1 MDVIVVSH
9 ARGKTWKL
17 RLDAAHFHIWLPAL
31 FAVAGLLTMSFVSGY
46 YTSRGHGLLPAHL
59 MHRWNAELQT
69 ERQNL
74 AETKASAGENAR
86 ALVRRMAE
94 LNAQMMRLEAA
105 GERMLKVA
113 DLDPNE
119 FNFSRPPALGGPETE
134 EIASALPIN
143 DPLLQS
149 IERFEAKL
157 TERERQMRVLEDL
170 LMASRMQNEVVPSGW
185 PVVNGFI
192 SSLFGRRPD
201 PFSGRMAFHEGM
213 DFAGKEGSSVIAV
226 GAGVVSYSSARA
238 GYGVLVEVNHGNGY
252 ITRYGHNKAVLVK
265 VGDTVRKGQRLAL
278 VGSSGRSTGPHV
290 HFEVLLNGSPVNP
303 AQYIEASR

>member
-9 ARGKTWKL
+9 ARGRTWKL
-17 RLDAAHFHIWLPAL
+17 RLDAAHFHLWLPAL
-31 FAVAGLLTMSFVSGY
+31 LVVVGLLSTSFVAGY

-69 ERQNL
+69 ERQYL
-74 AETKASAGENAR
+74 AQIKASAEENAR

-94 LNAQMMRLEAA
+94 LNAQMMRLDAA
-105 GERMLKVA
+105 GERMIKVA
-113 DLDPNE
+113 DLDPKE

-134 EIASALPIN
+134 EVASGLSTS

-185 PVVNGFI
+185 PVANGFI

-213 DFAGKEGSSVIAV
+213 DFAGPEGSNVIAV
-226 GAGVVSYSSARA
+226 GAGVVSYSGPRA
-238 GYGVLVEVNHGNGY
+238 GYGVLVEINHGNGY
-252 ITRYGHNKAVLVK
+252 LTRYGHNKAVLVK
-265 VGDTVRKGQRLAL
+265 VGDTIRKGQRLAL
-278 VGSSGRSTGPHV
+278 LGSSGRSTGPHV